1 MAGVSQSAVTR
12 VERGDLTAIT
22 LETAERVAAA
32 LDITLRL
39 DSRWHG
45 GDGDRLI
52 DREHA
57 SVVEVVVSELR
68 AVGWEVLLE
77 YTFNHYGERGS
88 VDAIGWDAASQTLLI
103 VEVKSRLTDLQDL
116 LASLGRKLRIVPDL
130 LGRERGWEPTSVGR
144 MVVMP
149 GWTANRAIVERHRA
163 IFDASLPDRAVD
175 VRRWL
180 RNPRGP
186 ALAAVWFVSSSRV
199 ATRTR
204 VHRVRKVR
212 PTAPGGEEGFR
223 LSRLLAGRDVSGSDE
238 RSPRA

>member
-1 MAGVSQSAVTR
+1 MAGVSQSAVAR

-39 DSRWHG
+39 DSRWRG

-88 VDAIGWDAASQTLLI
+88 VDVIGWHAPSGTLVI

-116 LASLGRKLRIVPDL
+116 LASLGRKIRIVPDL
-130 LGRERGWEPTSVGR
+130 LDRECGWKPASVGR

-149 GWTANRAIVERHRA
+149 GWTANRAVVDRHRA
-163 IFDASLPDRAVD
+163 IFDASFPGRAVD
-175 VRRWL
+175 VHRWL
-180 RNPRGP
+180 RNPRDP
-186 ALAAVWFVSSSRV
+186 SLAAVWFVSSSRV
-199 ATRTR
+199 LT
-204 VHRVRKVR
+204 
-212 PTAPGGEEGFR
+212 G
-223 LSRLLAGRDVSGSDE
+223 
-238 RSPRA
+238 

>member
-12 VERGDLTAIT
+12 VERGDLTVIT
-22 LETAERVAAA
+22 LKTAERVAAA

-39 DSRWHG
+39 DPRWHG

-57 SVVEVVVSELR
+57 SVAEVVVSELR

-88 VDAIGWDAASQTLLI
+88 VDVIGWHAPSKTLLI

-116 LASLGRKLRIVPDL
+116 LASLGRKGRIVPDL
-130 LGRERGWEPTSVGR
+130 LERERGWKAASVGR

-149 GWTANRAIVERHRA
+149 GWTANRAVVERHRA
-163 IFDASLPDRAVD
+163 IFDVSFPGRAVD
-175 VRRWL
+175 VHRWL

-199 ATRTR
+199 VTRTR
-204 VHRVRKVR
+204 VRRVRKAR
-212 PTAPGGEEGFR
+212 PTAPSGGQGYT
-223 LSRLLAGRDVSGSDE
+223 SVAC
-238 RSPRA
+238 

>member
-1 MAGVSQSAVTR
+1 MAGVSQSAVAR
-12 VERGDLTAIT
+12 VERGDLTAVA

-39 DSRWHG
+39 EARWHG

-57 SVVEVVVSELR
+57 AVVELVVSDLQ
-68 AVGWEVLLE
+68 AAGWDVLLE

-88 VDAIGWDAASQTLLI
+88 VDAIGWHAPSGALLI

-116 LASLGRKLRIVPDL
+116 LASLGRKIRIVPNL
-130 LGRERGWEPTSVGR
+130 LVGERGWDPVSVGR
-144 MVVMP
+144 LVVMP
-149 GWTANRAIVERHRA
+149 GSTANRGVVERHRA
-163 IFDASLPDRAVD
+163 IFDASFPGRAAD

-180 RNPRGP
+180 RDPRDP

-199 ATRTR
+199 MTGTR
-204 VHRVRKVR
+204 VRRVRKAR
-212 PTAPGGEEGFR
+212 QPPPP
-223 LSRLLAGRDVSGSDE
+223 AGIGSV
-238 RSPRA
+238 

>member
-12 VERGDLTAIT
+12 AERGDLTVIT
-22 LETAERVAAA
+22 LNTAERVAAA

-68 AVGWEVLLE
+68 AVGWEALLE

-88 VDAIGWDAASQTLLI
+88 VDVIGWHAPSGTLLI

-116 LASLGRKLRIVPDL
+116 LASLGRKGRIVPDL
-130 LGRERGWEPTSVGR
+130 LGRERGWKSASVGR

-149 GWTANRAIVERHRA
+149 GWTANRSIVDRHRA
-163 IFDASLPDRAVD
+163 IFDASFPGRAAD
-175 VRRWL
+175 VHRWL
-180 RNPRGP
+180 RDPSGP

-204 VHRVRKVR
+204 VRRVRKVR
-212 PTAPGGEEGFR
+212 PTVPGG
-223 LSRLLAGRDVSGSDE
+223 DQGS
-238 RSPRA
+238 A

>member
-1 MAGVSQSAVTR
+1 LARAVRQHGGWTQAQVAAMAGVSQSAVTR

-22 LETAERVAAA
+22 IKTAERVAAA
-32 LDITLRL
+32 LDIKLRL

-57 SVVEVVVSELR
+57 SVVEVVVAELR

-88 VDAIGWDAASQTLLI
+88 VDAIGWHAASGTLVI

-116 LASLGRKLRIVPDL
+116 LASLGRKVRIVPDL
-130 LGRERGWEPTSVGR
+130 LSRERGWMPTSVGR

-149 GWTANRAIVERHRA
+149 GWTANRSIVERHRA
-163 IFDASLPDRAVD
+163 VFDATFPGRAVD
-175 VRRWL
+175 VHRWL
-180 RNPRGP
+180 RDPSGP

-204 VHRVRKVR
+204 VHRVRKLR
-212 PTAPGGEEGFR
+212 PTGPGG
-223 LSRLLAGRDVSGSDE
+223 D
-238 RSPRA
+238 